1 MLKAK
6 RCGVRTQ
13 AGEQAGP
20 CSFKSLFNLC
30 LQCLHTAGPL
40 VAHVFVNE
48 THPGTRRNTPVSH
61 CLGQSVAQVY
71 RHQRCKLYIELVG
84 LKRPSGELVKPGESD
99 ES

>member
-1 MLKAK
+1 M
-6 RCGVRTQ
+6 
-13 AGEQAGP
+13 
-20 CSFKSLFNLC
+20 
-30 LQCLHTAGPL
+30 
-40 VAHVFVNE
+40 
-48 THPGTRRNTPVSH
+48 PVSH